1 MEFFKVSI
9 YNRAMTI
16 LLGLAFLVVGVLTVM
31 FAQQIWNFTGA
42 IDFIDSKF
50 PGNTRAFI
58 QLTGIVLV
66 LLGILFVTGL
76 GASLTDPIGQT
87 FGQIFG
93 R

>member
-1 MEFFKVSI
+1 M
-9 YNRAMTI
+9 NI
-16 LLGLAFLVVGVLTVM
+16 LLGLAFLAVGVLTVV

-42 IDFIDSKF
+42 IDFIESRF

-58 QLTGIVLV
+58 QLAGVVLV

-76 GASLTDPIGQT
+76 GSSFTKPIGQT
-87 FGQIFG
+87 FGQLFG